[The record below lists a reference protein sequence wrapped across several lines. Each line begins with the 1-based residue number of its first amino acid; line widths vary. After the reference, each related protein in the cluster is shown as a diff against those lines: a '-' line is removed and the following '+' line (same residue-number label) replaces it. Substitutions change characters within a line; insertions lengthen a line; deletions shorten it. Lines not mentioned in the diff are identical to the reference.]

1 MRKEAA
7 GAKTSRLEA
16 ESQWCGSHRR
26 TSMAFPL
33 LLVGRDA
40 IETVMAPT
48 MSIAKSASIYDAIAD
63 PGFRLSPSCSPI
75 RFGLVFPR
83 GSFFTRIVHDKGRN
97 HSFRGAFPQRGEY
110 APHFPECDF
119 GTTSSGST

>member
-83 GSFFTRIVHDKGRN
+83 GCLFIRIVNDKGRYRQ
-97 HSFRGAFPQRGEY
+97 HRETAT
-110 APHFPECDF
+110 A
-119 GTTSSGST
+119 